1 MYRFAYPAEE
11 FDETALDKNIILTL
25 VRKHE
30 GMVGRLAKNLRYYK
44 GHHDIEGRKR
54 EKNAPNNKVMCNHA
68 KEISDCATGYFMG
81 NPITYSNSGK
91 QDIEPLLV
99 AFDEANVDD
108 VDADNAMDMSIFG
121 VGYEYVYAKEGA
133 AIPTSKNIS
142 PLSTFIVV
150 DNSIEENELCGVYYY
165 KRKNSVK
172 DTYTYVATVS
182 TAHYNY
188 VLNIEDSGADIPAV
202 PNIATEVPTEHFFG
216 EPQIIEYLNNKEG
229 IGDFEQQIPLIDAY
243 NILMSDRINDKEQFI
258 DAVLVLYGAILGDDE
273 EETTEAQKQLRENK
287 LLELPEDAKAEY
299 LTRQMDEN
307 GAEVLRKAIK
317 EDIYNFSHV
326 PNFMDENFAG
336 NTSGVAMEYKL
347 LGLEMITKVK
357 ERHYKKGL
365 RKRIRLYCNYLNMKA
380 ILLEA
385 GSIMASFSRAL
396 PKNLQELAQIIAN
409 LQGNVSA
416 RTLLKLLP
424 FVEDPD
430 YEIEEV
436 TKQKEEDVKRQQE
449 LFAQGAN
456 TPPDFEEEE
465 PEEGKSEGGEEAAE
479 EGKEEKPEKK
489 AEEKPAKGKQPAAG
503 QDNAKE

>member
-1 MYRFAYPAEE
+1 MFRFSYPAEK

-30 GMVGRLAKNLRYYK
+30 GMVGRLVKNKKYYD
-44 GHHDIEGRKR
+44 GHHAIEGRKR
-54 EKNAPNNKVMCNHA
+54 ENDAPNNKVVCNHA
-68 KEISDCATGYFMG
+68 KDISDIATGYFMG
-81 NPITYSNSGK
+81 NPITYSNSGE
-91 QDIEPLLV
+91 QDIDPLLT
-99 AFDEANVDD
+99 AFDQANVDD
-108 VDADNAMDMSIFG
+108 VDADNALDMSIYG
-121 VGYEYVYAKEGA
+121 VGYEYVYAKEGQS
-133 AIPTSKNIS
+133 IPTSKNIS

-150 DNSIEENELCGVYYY
+150 DDSIEENELCGVYYY
-165 KRKNSVK
+165 KRRNSVK

-182 TAHYNY
+182 TANYNY
-188 VLNIEDSGADIPAV
+188 VLHIEDSGADIPSE
-202 PNIATEVPTEHFFG
+202 PLIATEVPTQHFFG

-243 NILMSDRINDKEQFI
+243 NVLMSDRINDKEQFI

-273 EETTEAQKQLRENK
+273 EEATEAQKQLRMNK

-365 RKRIRLYCNYLNMKA
+365 RKRIRLYCNFLGMKA

-409 LQGNVSA
+409 LSSSVSA

-436 TKQKEEDVKRQQE
+436 TKQKAEDVKRQQE

-456 TPPDFEEEE
+456 TPPDFEEDEEE
-465 PEEGKSEGGEEAAE
+465 PEEDTEGTEEETE
-479 EGKEEKPEKK
+479 EGKEEEPKKEPAKGKKPGIKK
-489 AEEKPAKGKQPAAG
+489 AEE
-503 QDNAKE
+503 